1 MMKRIDFLGAP
12 GVGKSTIY
20 QALLSS
26 EVVDR
31 KNKYY
36 SEEMASIYAV
46 QKHIKQ
52 ERSIVSLLTRLIL
65 RIKTAR
71 SPYVSSIEEKINKAS
86 FEQFVSRNLGL
97 FELVDK
103 AYCLSNKSPYRNQY
117 GYVSFNRKIKKYAVL
132 EKYFPYIV
140 IADESVSQKIYGI
153 NPSSDELHIEVIEK
167 YFLEIPPPDIL
178 IHCIHD
184 EADIVNRILTRSK
197 MIPGHKGLTERELK
211 QKTKLALR
219 IAEIGASILQER
231 GTEVIQIDTS
241 SPVDKNV
248 QKILN
253 LMNKKKL

>member
-20 QALLSS
+20 QALLSL
-26 EVVDR
+26 EVVNR

-46 QKHIKQ
+46 EEHIKQ
-52 ERSIVSLLTRLIL
+52 EKSFISFLTRLIL
-65 RIKTAR
+65 RIKIAR
-71 SPYVSSIEEKINKAS
+71 NPYVSSIEEKINKAS

-117 GYVSFNRKIKKYAVL
+117 GYVSFNKKIKKYAVL
-132 EKYFPYIV
+132 EKYFPYTV
-140 IADESVSQKIYGI
+140 IADESISQKVYGI
-153 NPSSDELHIEVIEK
+153 NPSSDKMQIEIIES

-178 IHCIHD
+178 IHCIHNED
-184 EADIVNRILTRSK
+184 DIVNRILTRNK
-197 MIPGHKGLTERELK
+197 MIPGHRGLTEKELK
-211 QKTKLALR
+211 QKTKLTLK
-219 IAEIGASILQER
+219 IAEIGALILQER
-231 GTEVIQIDTS
+231 GTEVIQVNTS
-241 SPVDKNV
+241 SSVDKNV

-253 LMNKKKL
+253 SMNKKKL